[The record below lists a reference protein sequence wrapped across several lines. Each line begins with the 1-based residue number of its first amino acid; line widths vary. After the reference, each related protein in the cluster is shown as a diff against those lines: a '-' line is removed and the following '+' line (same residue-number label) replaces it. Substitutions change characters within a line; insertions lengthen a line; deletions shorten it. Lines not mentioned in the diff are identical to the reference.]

1 MRAGDSNKE
10 GGVKNCAA
18 WLILIGAALCP
29 KLFAQTESAC
39 RLLNQEVV
47 LEQREQVRKDGD
59 FKHFTIVP
67 LYTFTA
73 FNDGR
78 EPWQEEYVEFLY
90 QPYRNLVLGVA
101 INILQRPPSGNDI
114 LYSALASWYPVK
126 YLELHAKV
134 SFCAEPDFSPNQIYQ
149 GGFEYQIAPRLL
161 LLFDYAQYNFS
172 SVAPLGQGSIEQIRP
187 GFSWWFTDDIFLT
200 LRYAHGWAFDADQ
213 YNYYSGTLNFWNLP
227 GGGRLAVGLAYGTD
241 PDLDFGTGDTSLSNA
256 WIGSL
261 FYQHPITEDLWLIAG
276 VQYVYRMRENNAGEL
291 YQQWSP
297 TVGLSWKF

>member
-1 MRAGDSNKE
+1 M
-10 GGVKNCAA
+10 
-18 WLILIGAALCP
+18 
-29 KLFAQTESAC
+29 
-39 RLLNQEVV
+39 V
-47 LEQREQVRKDGD
+47 LEQGAEVVQEKP
-59 FKHFTIVP
+59 FKHFIIVP
-67 LYTFTA
+67 LYTLTA

-90 QPYRNLVLGVA
+90 QPYKNLIIGAA
-101 INILQRPPSGNDI
+101 IDIMQRPPSGTDI

-126 YLELHAKV
+126 YLELHTKL
-134 SFCAEPDFSPNQIYQ
+134 SFCAEPNFSPDQIYQ

-187 GFSWWFTDDIFLT
+187 GFSWWFTDDVFMT
-200 LRYAHGWAFDADQ
+200 LRYSHGWAFNNDQ
-213 YNYYSGTLNFWNLP
+213 YNYYSGTLNFWNMP
-227 GGGRLAVGLAYGTD
+227 SGGRLALGLAYGTD

-256 WIGSL
+256 WVGSL
-261 FYQHPITEDLWLIAG
+261 FYQHPITENLWLIAG
-276 VQYVYRMRENNAGEL
+276 LQYVYRLRPNNTDEL